1 MKALLKSG
9 DTERIVFF
17 ANVSRQKEIYVL
29 AGNYLQTL
37 DWRAHPEYVK
47 SIVSYYTR
55 AKTPQLLAAFYES
68 CAQVTAKDSATT
80 NFPYAKLG
88 YLRSG
93 QVR

>member
-17 ANVSRQKEIYVL
+17 ANVSRQPEIYIL

-47 SIVSYYTR
+47 HIVTFYTKAR
-55 AKTPQLLAAFYES
+55 TPELLIGFYEA
-68 CAQVTAKDSATT
+68 CAQVIIFKHEIT
-80 NFPYAKLG
+80 NIY
-88 YLRSG
+88 
-93 QVR
+93 V